1 LHTLPN
7 LPSVEWFSRYSAAL
21 SSEALQDFSVMMVWQ
36 ETVFHGLAK
45 TGLVTMQVPRSNA
58 IRTILKLRI

>member
-1 LHTLPN
+1 
-7 LPSVEWFSRYSAAL
+7 
-21 SSEALQDFSVMMVWQ
+21 MMVWQ